1 MKPITSAHAS
11 VNSTLRM
18 STDRDAG
25 CGEKG
30 WSPIRIHVGSTAAG
44 VPAGYSST
52 GIGVTVGVPGAATV
66 GVAGAAFVAGTVF
79 VAVTVS
85 VAVSVAV
92 AVSVSVAVIVALTM
106 GAPFYV
112 VNLLAVLYVVLRIAH
127 ALLYILDK
135 PMARSLMF
143 AAAMMVNVV
152 IFVLPAFR

>member
-1 MKPITSAHAS
+1 VRSDRS
-11 VNSTLRM
+11 V
-18 STDRDAG
+18 
-25 CGEKG
+25 
-30 WSPIRIHVGSTAAG
+30 
-44 VPAGYSST
+44 
-52 GIGVTVGVPGAATV
+52 
-66 GVAGAAFVAGTVF
+66 
-79 VAVTVS
+79 VAVCAGQICQGGFGGRQSSSARNSCGLAPHKRRAYAAHQNALETFPFF
-85 VAVSVAV
+85 A
-92 AVSVSVAVIVALTM
+92 VAVIVALTM